1 MCAIKSLITCAH
13 RFSRFTSS
21 FWVFRTWPELTADRG
36 SNGLYGSWV
45 RSRDPLIRQPETL
58 VSCRVISAVVVQSQG
73 EWCLQL
79 PLRNLRSRSLHSD
92 GVSETPTNVDALIL
106 LQAGWG
112 LDQLNVCSESVID
125 RCVHGVQCTRSRQL
139 WVNCTMDHGRSS
151 QFTNDR
157 LSAPFCRR

>member
-58 VSCRVISAVVVQSQG
+58 VSCRVISAVVVQSEG

-92 GVSETPTNVDALIL
+92 GVSETPTNVDATIV
-106 LQAGWG
+106 LQAG
-112 LDQLNVCSESVID
+112 LDQLNVRSESVTD
-125 RCVHGVQCTRSRQL
+125 R
-139 WVNCTMDHGRSS
+139 TMCSRSS
-151 QFTNDR
+151 MYQVTWVTGLLYNG
-157 LSAPFCRR
+157 SHGS